1 MIGSVML
8 DLVGPEISQEEKE
21 LLAHPAVGGVI
32 YFTRNYHDKAQ
43 LKELV
48 RQTRLA
54 SKTPLLLAVDHEG
67 GRVQRFRP
75 EFTLLPAMGQI
86 WPGANQDLALASSYA
101 TEIAWL
107 MAVEVL
113 AQDIDIS
120 FAPVADIW
128 GVCDVIRNRAFHSDP
143 TKVVTLVQAFAKG
156 MHDAG
161 MKTTGKHF
169 PGHGSVKED
178 SHLELPVDRRSRDE
192 IEQLDLKVFRDLQ
205 QLAALDAVMPAHV
218 VYPAFCDKAAGFSK
232 YWLQQV
238 LRKEMA
244 FDGVIFSDDL
254 GMKGA
259 HQAGSYQQRAEAA
272 LSAGCDM
279 ILVCNDR
286 AGAIEVLDTL
296 PEQYWQHSSERLGK
310 LKHRSNVTEQQLA
323 QSPRYLAAVELAARL
338 KAVELANNSAS
349 SSGIVERA

>member
-8 DLVGPEISQEEKE
+8 DLKGPEISAEEKE
-21 LLAHPAVGGVI
+21 ILAHPAVGGVI

-43 LKELV
+43 LKHLV
-48 RQTRLA
+48 QQTRAA
-54 SKTPLLLAVDHEG
+54 SPQPLLLAVDHEG
-67 GRVQRFRP
+67 GRVQRFKS

-86 WPGANQDLALASSYA
+86 WPASATLTTAQQHA

-128 GVCDVIRNRAFHSDP
+128 GACDVIRNRAFH
-143 TKVVTLVQAFAKG
+143 TKPELVVELVTAFAKG
-156 MHDAG
+156 MRQAG
-161 MKTTGKHF
+161 MITTGKHF

-178 SHLELPVDRRSRDE
+178 SHLVLPIDGRSRAE
-192 IEQLDLKVFRDLQ
+192 IEALDLAVFRQLQ
-205 QLAALDAVMPAHV
+205 QRGVLDALMPAHV
-218 VYPAFCDKAAGFSK
+218 VYPAFCEKAAGFSS

-238 LRKEMA
+238 LRQEMQ

-279 ILVCNDR
+279 VLVCNDPS
-286 AGAIEVLDTL
+286 GAVEVLDTL
-296 PEQYWQHSSERLGK
+296 PQHYWQHSSPRLTR
-310 LKHRSNVTEQQLA
+310 LKHRSNWTDAQLL
-323 QSPRYLAAVELAARL
+323 QSPRYQAAVELAARIR
-338 KAVELANNSAS
+338 AVEVTGGVSAA
-349 SSGIVERA
+349 GIVERA

>member
-1 MIGSVML
+1 MIGSLML
-8 DLVGPEISQEEKE
+8 DLQGPEISQQEKE

-48 RQTRLA
+48 RQTRAA
-54 SKTPLLLAVDHEG
+54 SKSPLLLAVDHEG

-86 WPGANQDLALASSYA
+86 WPGAGQNLGLAAQYA
-101 TEIAWL
+101 TEIGWL

-143 TKVVTLVQAFAKG
+143 TKVVALVNAFAKG
-156 MHDAG
+156 MHQAG

-178 SHLELPVDRRSRDE
+178 SHLELPYDRRSRE
-192 IEQLDLKVFRDLQ
+192 AIEQLDLTVFRQLQ
-205 QLAALDAVMPAHV
+205 QLGALDAVMPAHV
-218 VYPAFCDKAAGFSK
+218 VYPAFCDKAAGFST

-238 LRKEMA
+238 LRTEMQ
-244 FDGVIFSDDL
+244 FDGVVFSDDL

-296 PEQYWQHSSERLGK
+296 PQQYWQHSSTRLSR
-310 LKHRSNVTEQQLA
+310 LKHQSNFTDLMLSQN
-323 QSPRYLAAVELAARL
+323 PRYNAAVELAARL
-338 KAVELANNSAS
+338 KAVEVEASAS
-349 SSGIVERA
+349 SAGIVERS

>member
-8 DLVGPEISQEEKE
+8 DLAGPQISAEEKE

-48 RQTRLA
+48 RQTRAA
-54 SKTPLLLAVDHEG
+54 SKQPLLLAVDHEG

-75 EFTLLPAMGQI
+75 EFTLIPAMGQI
-86 WPGANQDLALASSYA
+86 WPGAQEHLPTAEGFA
-101 TEIAWL
+101 TELAWL

-128 GVCDVIRNRAFHSDP
+128 GACDVIRNRAFHPDP
-143 TKVVTLVQAFAKG
+143 AKVVALVNAFAKG
-156 MHDAG
+156 MHEAG

-178 SHLELPVDRRSRDE
+178 SHLVLPVDHRSKAE
-192 IEQLDLKVFRDLQ
+192 IEQLDLTVFRQLQ
-205 QLAALDAVMPAHV
+205 QLKALDAVMPAHV
-218 VYPAFCDKAAGFSK
+218 VYPEFCDKAAGFSK
-232 YWLQQV
+232 YWLQTV
-238 LRKEMA
+238 LRGEMQ

-272 LSAGCDM
+272 FSAGCDM
-279 ILVCNDR
+279 VLVCNDR

-296 PEQYWQHSSERLGK
+296 PQALWQHSHQRLSR
-310 LKHRSNVTEQQLA
+310 LKHQTHLTDAMLA
-323 QSPRYLAAVELAARL
+323 QSPRHKAAVELAARL
-338 KAVELANNSAS
+338 RAVEVTGGS
-349 SSGIVERA
+349 SVAGIVERS